1 MSLDN
6 ANSFLKEKYRP
17 ENIDSQVSNV
27 VVYDLENFYIA
38 RALPYCVSLYRLC
51 KISSKKNRDIRIEEN
66 RNYKNVFKTERTKMK
81 IKLIQVGF
89 IKMKHQEKKFGNC
102 FTLHETMNKISGK

>member
-6 ANSFLKEKYRP
+6 ANSFLKEEYRP

-38 RALPYCVSLYRLC
+38 RALPYCVSLYRLG

-89 IKMKHQEKKFGNC
+89 IKMKHQEKK
-102 FTLHETMNKISGK
+102 LVIVLLYMKL

>member
-6 ANSFLKEKYRP
+6 ANSFLKEEYRP

-38 RALPYCVSLYRLC
+38 RALP
-51 KISSKKNRDIRIEEN
+51 
-66 RNYKNVFKTERTKMK
+66 
-81 IKLIQVGF
+81 
-89 IKMKHQEKKFGNC
+89 
-102 FTLHETMNKISGK
+102 